1 MLKERTKLLRTGK
14 DSRPDR
20 IKKKP
25 IWRTTWYKGKHRD
38 MKNNEKLRE
47 NKEGKIRGCENKK
60 KTITYR

>member
-25 IWRTTWYKGKHRD
+25 IWRTMWYKGRHRD
-38 MKNNEKLRE
+38 MKNNE
-47 NKEGKIRGCENKK
+47 NI
-60 KTITYR
+60 I